1 MVNKKTIT
9 ILSVITALL
18 IILYIFIGI
27 NVGNIDYFLPRRT
40 TRILGIIIVAL
51 AISIS
56 TVMFQSLV
64 TIRTLTPSMLGFDN
78 MYMLMQT
85 TLVFIVGSSSNVVSN
100 PYLNFG
106 VSLVFMVGFSTILYG
121 LLFKKMGRELISL
134 LMIGIIL
141 STLFR
146 SISSFFQMIMDPNE
160 FTIIQDR
167 SFASFNNMNTSI
179 LWVAIILIT
188 IVIIYIGDEFLKLDV
203 LALGKDN
210 AINLGIDYDK
220 HIIKY
225 LIIIS
230 ILIAISTA
238 LVGPIMFLGLLVVNI
253 ARALSKTYKHTSL
266 ILISFLIS
274 LVFLVG
280 GQLVLERIF
289 NFALPLSIVIN
300 FIGGI
305 YMLFLLKKEMTL

>member
-179 LWVAIILIT
+179 LWIAIILIT